1 MFDTSFL
8 HYATVG
14 LVVGCNSVAVGIGEG
29 LTSLAALKAFII
41 QPSAREE
48 ITRTLMLSM
57 ALIETSAVIGLTIGF
72 MFLTPPADNPHVF
85 LMHYSVTGI
94 GLAICLTG
102 FVLGIAASFP
112 AQAACLAVARQPF
125 FNQKIQMLMLLT
137 QSLMQTP
144 LLFAFIISFFI
155 KEQIP
160 HVTSLAGS
168 MRLIAAGLCIGLGS
182 IGPTIGLAHFAR
194 QACKSLGVNRYAYK
208 EILSFTL
215 ISEALIESPIIFS
228 LVMSFA
234 LLGTNPS
241 AMSLATGG
249 IPFIAAAIVM
259 GLGTL
264 GVGIGS
270 GYTATKSCKYLAI
283 NPESYSQLSR
293 TSLTAQVLIET
304 CSIYAF
310 LIALFV
316 LLLQ

>member
-1 MFDTSFL
+1 MFDSSLF
-8 HYATVG
+8 HYTTVS
-14 LVVGCNSVAVGIGEG
+14 LAVGCNSIAVGIGEG
-29 LTSLAALKAFII
+29 LASLAAMRAFTI
-41 QPSAREE
+41 QPSARPE

-57 ALIETSAVIGLTIGF
+57 ALIETSAIIGLTIAF
-72 MFLTPPADNPHVF
+72 MLLQPTIDHAHAPF
-85 LMHYSVTGI
+85 MHYSVTGI
-94 GLAICLTG
+94 GFAICLTG
-102 FVLGIAASFP
+102 AILGIAASYP

-125 FNQKIQMLMLLT
+125 FTQKIQMIMLLT

-160 HVTSLAGS
+160 HVTSMAES
-168 MRLIAAGLCIGLGS
+168 MQLISSGLCIGLGS
-182 IGPTIGLAHFAR
+182 IGPTVGLATFAR
-194 QACKSLGVNRYAYK
+194 QACQSLGINRAAYS

-234 LLGTNPS
+234 LLGTKAS
-241 AMSLATGG
+241 AMCTGTGG
-249 IPFIAAAIVM
+249 LPYLAGAIVM

-270 GYTATKSCKYLAI
+270 GRTATKACELLAF
-283 NPESYSQLSR
+283 NPENYSQLSR

-310 LIALFV
+310 LVALFV

>member
-1 MFDTSFL
+1 MFNTTLF
-8 HYATVG
+8 HYLTVG
-14 LVVGCNSVAVGIGEG
+14 LAVGCNSVAVGIGEG
-29 LTSLAALKAFII
+29 LAGLAAMKAFNI
-41 QPSAREE
+41 QPSARAE

-57 ALIETSAVIGLTIGF
+57 ALIETSAIIGLTIAF
-72 MFLTPPADNPHVF
+72 MLLKPTLDHPNAPF
-85 LMHYSVTGI
+85 MHYSVTGI
-94 GLAICLTG
+94 GIAICLTG
-102 FVLGIAASFP
+102 AVLGIAASFP

-125 FNQKIQMLMLLT
+125 FTQKIQMIMLLT

-144 LLFAFIISFFI
+144 LLFAFVISFFI
-155 KEQIP
+155 KDQMP
-160 HVTSLAGS
+160 NVTSLAES
-168 MRLIAAGLCIGLGS
+168 IRLISAGLCIGLGS
-182 IGPTIGLAHFAR
+182 IGPTIGLAGFAR
-194 QACKSLGVNRYAYK
+194 QACESLSVNRFAYS

-228 LVMSFA
+228 LVMAFA
-234 LLGTNPS
+234 LLGAKSS
-241 AMSLATGG
+241 AMCLATGG
-249 IPFIAAAIVM
+249 APYIAAAIVM

-270 GYTATKSCKYLAI
+270 GKTATKACQYLAL
-283 NPESYSQLSR
+283 NPENYSQLSR

>member
-1 MFDTSFL
+1 MFDTTLF
-8 HYATVG
+8 HYVTVG
-14 LVVGCNSVAVGIGEG
+14 LAVGCNSIAVGLGEG
-29 LTSLAALKAFII
+29 MASLAAMKAFTI
-41 QPSAREE
+41 QPSARAE

-57 ALIETSAVIGLTIGF
+57 ALIETSAIIGLTIAF
-72 MFLTPPADNPHVF
+72 MLLKPIIDAPHAY
-85 LMHYSVTGI
+85 LMHYGVTGI

-102 FVLGIAASFP
+102 AVLGIAASLP
-112 AQAACLAVARQPF
+112 ASAACLAVARQPF
-125 FNQKIQMLMLLT
+125 FTQKIQMIMLLT

-144 LLFAFIISFFI
+144 LLFAFVISFFI
-155 KEQIP
+155 KEQLP
-160 HVTSLAGS
+160 NVTSLAES
-168 MRLIAAGLCIGLGS
+168 VRLISAGLCIGLGS
-182 IGPTIGLAHFAR
+182 IGPTVGLARFAQ
-194 QACKSLGVNRYAYK
+194 QACKSLAINRAAYA

-228 LVMSFA
+228 LVMAFS
-234 LLGTNPS
+234 LLGTKTS

-249 IPFIAAAIVM
+249 LPYVAAAIVM

-270 GYTATKSCKYLAI
+270 GNTATKACQHLALH
-283 NPESYSQLSR
+283 PENYSQLSR

-310 LIALFV
+310 LVGLFI

>member
-1 MFDTSFL
+1 MFDASFF
-8 HYATVG
+8 HYMTVG
-14 LVVGCNSVAVGIGEG
+14 LAVGCNSIAVGIGEG
-29 LTSLAALKAFII
+29 ITSLSALKAADI
-41 QPSAREE
+41 QPSARAE
-48 ITRTLMLSM
+48 ITRTFMLSM
-57 ALIETSAVIGLTIGF
+57 ALIETSAIIGLTIAF
-72 MFLTPPADNPHVF
+72 MLLVPVLDHPNSF

-102 FVLGIAASFP
+102 AVLGVAAALP
-112 AQAACLAVARQPF
+112 AQAACMAVARQPF
-125 FNQKIQMLMLLT
+125 FSQKIQMVMLLT

-160 HVTSLAGS
+160 HVTSLAES
-168 MRLIAAGLCIGLGS
+168 VRLIAAGLCIGLGS
-182 IGPTIGLAHFAR
+182 VGPTIGLARFAR
-194 QACKSLGVNRYAYK
+194 QACESLGINRYAYN

-215 ISEALIESPIIFS
+215 VSEAIIESPIIFS

-234 LLGTNPS
+234 LLGTKPS
-241 AMSLATGG
+241 AMALATGG

-259 GLGTL
+259 GLGTF

-270 GYTATKSCKYLAI
+270 GNTATKACKHLAL
-283 NPESYSQLSR
+283 NPESYTQLSR
-293 TSLTAQVLIET
+293 TSLMAQVLIET

-310 LIALFV
+310 LIALFI